1 MDIFKVRDQKLTIN
15 KLEKLSKFL
24 NKNLKVLKNAEM
36 LH

>member
-1 MDIFKVRDQKLTIN
+1 MDVFKVHDQKLTN